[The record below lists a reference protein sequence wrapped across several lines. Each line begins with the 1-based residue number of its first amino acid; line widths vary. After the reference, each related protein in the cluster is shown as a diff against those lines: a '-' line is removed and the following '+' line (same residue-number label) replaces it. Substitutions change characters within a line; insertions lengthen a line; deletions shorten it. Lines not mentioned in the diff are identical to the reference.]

1 MSNSFVTVMLLF
13 LLSFHYLLNK
23 YLLTINSYKNNK
35 KL

>member
-23 YLLTINSYKNNK
+23 YLLTIIFLQ